1 MNHYVL
7 SYIYYHN
14 ILLLSLESIYGEN
27 YIIPNEDTS
36 TYTEEEKQHFD
47 NYKPRSSVG
56 FEYEV
61 YIDGKSDSFH
71 SSDSFSKERAKSSK
85 LKSSLKVKTIR
96 DSLNNTK
103 KNNDNTITLNPFE
116 ISSTTHNDSYNSS
129 CVSSTSSISKIT
141 DRSSVSGHR
150 VSFSQEVDELE
161 IENEKKRLLAKRSRK
176 CCIIL

>member
-1 MNHYVL
+1 MLFYF
-7 SYIYYHN
+7 I
-14 ILLLSLESIYGEN
+14 IFLENIYGEN

-36 TYTEEEKQHFD
+36 IYTEEEKQHFD

-71 SSDSFSKERAKSSK
+71 SSDSLSIQRAKSSK

-103 KNNDNTITLNPFE
+103 KSNDNTINTTILNPLE
-116 ISSTTHNDSYNSS
+116 ISTTHNNDSNNSS
-129 CVSSTSSISKIT
+129 CVSSTSSISKT
-141 DRSSVSGHR
+141 SDKSGGCVHR
-150 VSFSQEVDELE
+150 VSFSQEVDVLE
-161 IENEKKRLLAKRSRK
+161 IENEKKRLLAKKSRK